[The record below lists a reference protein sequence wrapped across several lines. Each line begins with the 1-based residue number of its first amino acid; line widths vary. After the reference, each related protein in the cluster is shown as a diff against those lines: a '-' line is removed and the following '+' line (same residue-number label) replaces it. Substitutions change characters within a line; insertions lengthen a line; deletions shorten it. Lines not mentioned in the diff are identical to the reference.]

1 MNFLQAKHNLRVAA
15 VVWACGFSLFADG
28 QSTHL
33 PDLARLPAEPKA
45 YTAKLGVATQG
56 FAVSSANPLASQAGY
71 DILNAGGS
79 AIDAAIAIQMVLT
92 LVEPQSSGIG
102 GGTFILHHDGLRV
115 EAYDGRETA
124 PSAANENLFLDL
136 NGKPIGFQEA
146 VASGL
151 SVGTPGTLSVLAM
164 AHQEHGKL
172 PWPRLIEPAI
182 ALATNGFKISPRLH
196 AALLETP
203 ELKNDPDARDYFF
216 DANGKPHPIGHVLK
230 NLELARVLKDIAQ
243 QGAGALQQGLW
254 AQAIVNKVR
263 QHPVR
268 PGTLSVQ
275 DLANYRPKKREAL
288 CFDYA
293 VKQTSREFKICG
305 FPPPSSGALA
315 VGQILGILNHTP
327 AVALPLVKGLPDSE
341 WLHFYNES
349 AKLAFAD
356 RALYVAD
363 PDFVA
368 APGGRWQNLLRP
380 EYLLQRSRLISDQS
394 LNAVQAGQPDLQ
406 RMTDPHAWAPMPYQ
420 IEHGTSHI
428 SVIDREGHSLA
439 MTTTIEAG
447 FGAKLM
453 VNSGQGLA
461 GGFLLNN
468 ELTDFSFI
476 PKDAQGLPVAN
487 RVEPGKRPRSSMSPT
502 LVFDKASG
510 QLKLSG
516 GSPGGAAIIH
526 YTSKLLWGTL
536 NWNLNVQ
543 EAIDLPNFSNLNG
556 PSFLE
561 VNRFPMPIR
570 QGLKNK
576 GHEVVEL
583 PMPSGL
589 QAIEVT
595 PTGFFGGADPR
606 REGQVM
612 GPKP

>member
-1 MNFLQAKHNLRVAA
+1 MNFLQANRNLRVAA
-15 VVWACGFSLFADG
+15 VLWACTFSLFAFG
-28 QSTHL
+28 QSAL
-33 PDLARLPAEPKA
+33 RSDLERLPTEPTA
-45 YTAKLGVATQG
+45 YTPKLGVATRG

-71 DILNAGGS
+71 DILIAGGS
-79 AIDAAIAIQMVLT
+79 AIDAAVAIQMVLT

-102 GGTFILHHDGLRV
+102 GGAFLLHHDGLRV

-124 PSAANENLFLDL
+124 PSAATENLFLDSK
-136 NGKPIGFQEA
+136 GQPIGFQEA

-172 PWPRLIEPAI
+172 PWARLIQPAI
-182 ALATNGFKISPRLH
+182 ALATHGFTISPRLH

-203 ELKNDPDARDYFF
+203 ELKNDPVARDYFF
-216 DANGKPHPIGHVLK
+216 DANGKPHPAGHVLK
-230 NLELARVLKDIAQ
+230 NLELARILKDIAQ

-254 AQAIVNKVR
+254 AQAIVNKVQ
-263 QHPVR
+263 QHPLR
-268 PGTLSVQ
+268 PGTLSLQ
-275 DLANYRPKKREAL
+275 DLAIYRAKKREAL
-288 CFDYA
+288 CFNHA
-293 VKQTSREFKICG
+293 VKQTSREFIICG

-315 VGQILGILNHTP
+315 MGQILGILNHTP
-327 AVALPLVKGLPDSE
+327 AVSMPLMKGLPTSD

-380 EYLLQRSRLISDQS
+380 EYLLQRSRLIGDQS
-394 LNAVQAGQPDLQ
+394 LNDVQAGQPDLQ
-406 RMTDPHAWAPMPYQ
+406 RTPKAHAWAPMPNQ

-428 SVIDREGHSLA
+428 SVTDREGRSLA

-476 PKDAQGLPVAN
+476 PKDTQGLTVAN

-510 QLKLSG
+510 LLKLSG

-526 YTSKLLWGTL
+526 YTTKLLWGTL
-536 NWNLNVQ
+536 NWSLNVQ
-543 EAIDLPNFSNLNG
+543 EAINLPNFGNLNG

-561 VNRFPMPIR
+561 VNRFPMAIL
-570 QGLKNK
+570 QDLKNK

-583 PMPSGL
+583 PMPSGI

-595 PTGFFGGADPR
+595 PSGFFGGADPR